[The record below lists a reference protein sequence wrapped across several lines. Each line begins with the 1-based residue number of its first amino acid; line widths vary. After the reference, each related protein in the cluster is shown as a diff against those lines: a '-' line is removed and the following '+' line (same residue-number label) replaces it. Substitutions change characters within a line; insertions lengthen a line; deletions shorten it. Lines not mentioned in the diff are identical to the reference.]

1 MNKKFSTPGSLS
13 NTQTSNLFSLSLS
26 RIWLLKR
33 DCTEQLA
40 LPAAEEQ
47 IILSQRLLVKC
58 DQNDAKKVLKFKG
71 WRNFLNHVARHSL

>member
-26 RIWLLKR
+26 RIWLLER
-33 DCTEQLA
+33 DYTEQLA

-58 DQNDAKKVLKFKG
+58 DQNDAQKKFSNLRAG
-71 WRNFLNHVARHSL
+71 GTFLIM